1 MMRDNA
7 SVNFHVAGPACVD
20 WSIRGKQ
27 RGLEGPSTMAF
38 IVWLGQVVSS
48 DVDCAIHEG
57 TSNTHVLA
65 LPLQLMEN
73 HGQTW
78 GMERFRLNPKDYG
91 CPVARPRVYTVLY
104 RKDKFAFSGCQE
116 ELDRFLCQSLLCT
129 GQVFFQDAH
138 GSSPLAAVSL
148 NKHRM
153 TASIFTAGNPSRV
166 LLGTFAHLAPVL
178 AAEAASSRRVAARLE
193 LRPSSFKTFL
203 RQQTLSFHPD
213 KVPESPSA
221 AEIY

>member
-1 MMRDNA
+1 MATCHVHGHECSIKPPKMMRDNA

-166 LLGTFAHLAPVL
+166 LLGTFVTGLRGL
-178 AAEAASSRRVAARLE
+178 GSRGL
-193 LRPSSFKTFL
+193 
-203 RQQTLSFHPD
+203 
-213 KVPESPSA
+213 
-221 AEIY
+221 